1 MPRVIIKNVPV
12 HGDPAI
18 AKQELMQ
25 NLKCSDD
32 IDSIEIIF
40 LQNNQSVQDAE
51 VHLEKNEDKQYLIVQ
66 DAEVQLEKNEDKQ
79 YLIENSP
86 LEYCFNGD
94 PIPVELNIVESCKK

>member
-12 HGDPAI
+12 HRDPAI
-18 AKQELMQ
+18 AKEELLQ
-25 NLKCSDD
+25 NLNCSDD
-32 IDSIEIIF
+32 IVPTRINF
-40 LQNNQSVQDAE
+40 LHNNLS
-51 VHLEKNEDKQYLIVQ
+51 VQ
-66 DAEVQLEKNEDKQ
+66 DAEVQLKTIEDKQ